1 MIKLINGFEIK
12 YNEDFDKFF
21 QNLLEA
27 IIYESK
33 KSSILKKSDS
43 EEIKNEREL
52 FLQEI
57 MDNCIYVTHQLF
69 TLYESNEK
77 FTKFIMTG
85 FIFNSIILSLADFKG
100 AGIIKDAKDNDGKD
114 TVH

>member
-1 MIKLINGFEIK
+1 MIKLLNGFEVK
-12 YNEDFDKFF
+12 YTEDFDKFF

-33 KSSILKKSDS
+33 QASIIKKSVPDEKKS
-43 EEIKNEREL
+43 EKDL
-52 FLQEI
+52 LLQEI

-69 TLYESNEK
+69 TLYSTNEK

-85 FIFNSIILSLADFKG
+85 FIFNSIILSLSNFTDILNQKESKEDEG
-100 AGIIKDAKDNDGKD
+100 D
-114 TVH
+114 TLH

>member
-1 MIKLINGFEIK
+1 M
-12 YNEDFDKFF
+12 
-21 QNLLEA
+21 
-27 IIYESK
+27 
-33 KSSILKKSDS
+33 KKSDP
-43 EEIKNEREL
+43 EEIKNEKEL

-69 TLYESNEK
+69 TLYNTNEK

-85 FIFNSIILSLADFKG
+85 FIFNSIILSLANFSDVSDPGKNNKQ
-100 AGIIKDAKDNDGKD
+100 ADDDGKD

>member
-12 YNEDFDKFF
+12 YTEDFDKFF

-27 IIYESK
+27 IIHQSK
-33 KSSILKKSDS
+33 KASILKKSGAKESKS
-43 EEIKNEREL
+43 EKDL

-69 TLYESNEK
+69 TLYSSNEK

-85 FIFNSIILSLADFKG
+85 FIFNSIIMSLPNFTNMVGGKKA
-100 AGIIKDAKDNDGKD
+100 DNDGID
-114 TVH
+114 TLH

>member
-12 YNEDFDKFF
+12 YSEDFDKFF

-27 IIYESK
+27 IIFQSK
-33 KSSILKKSDS
+33 KASILKKISPG
-43 EEIKNEREL
+43 EKKTERDI

-69 TLYESNEK
+69 TMYSGNEK
-77 FTKFIMTG
+77 FTEFIMTG
-85 FIFNSIILSLADFKG
+85 FLFNSIVLSLSNYSDIADLK
-100 AGIIKDAKDNDGKD
+100 KSDNDGID